1 MLRLYYAD
9 VSNIDLGK
17 EFTLSQYRKKR
28 LETIWQ
34 EEKRRQS
41 IGAER
46 LLNKALEELYPGFK
60 PPADIILD
68 NNGKPYISSKPLY
81 FSLAHSGNIAA
92 CAVSDNNIGLDV
104 QIEEAPREKI
114 MRRVFS
120 TRESEYVLSATDKNH
135 AFTEVWTKKESKV
148 KKSGAGIGAMLSI
161 VDILDDEYIWHAV
174 IDKYHF
180 AISLE
185 EKAFSEPEM
194 IIKTEL

>member
-9 VSNIDLGK
+9 VSNIDLGE

-41 IGAER
+41 IGAEL

-120 TRESEYVLSATDKNH
+120 GRESEYVLSATDKNH

-161 VDILDDEYIWHAV
+161 VDILDDENIWHTV
-174 IDKYHF
+174 SDKCHF